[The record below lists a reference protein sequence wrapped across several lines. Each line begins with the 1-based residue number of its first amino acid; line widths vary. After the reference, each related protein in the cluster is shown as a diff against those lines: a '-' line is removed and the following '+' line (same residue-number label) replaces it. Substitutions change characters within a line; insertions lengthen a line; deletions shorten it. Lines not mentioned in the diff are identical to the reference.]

1 MSALQAAE
9 KIAVLLLLQLP
20 ELLLRTVLSVSFSSH
35 IQIFSY
41 SITPRFSGKPYR
53 TLRTG
58 DSKANNIYCN
68 AKKYCKYRQE
78 NYVKHREAHHIN
90 KFRIGEKVTHTYHRK
105 RREL

>member
-1 MSALQAAE
+1 MSALRAAE

-20 ELLLRTVLSVSFSSH
+20 ELLLRTVLSV
-35 IQIFSY
+35 Y
-41 SITPRFSGKPYR
+41 SITTRFSGKPYR

-58 DSKANNIYCN
+58 DSKANKIYCN

-78 NYVKHREAHHIN
+78 NYVKHREAKHIN